1 MFPSGEL
8 NPLIREPFY
17 RIREDRAVRA
27 NLAFSPIGSAIV
39 VRQRFFGIF
48 WPLFLAGSEPNRRM
62 TDAAHNQHSET
73 RRLSDRDDC
82 GEQKARRALSLRRT
96 PRASEPS
103 GSRWAT
109 PRGPENGAGPCDPG
123 SGGDRGERGEQCG
136 RRPKGPLSRA
146 RVCVGG
152 GGLPKSRVKPANLRW
167 RPWMFL
173 SSGRLL
179 FVCLSRTGRLPSAIC
194 NAGRPPRRDARRV
207 HPAI

>member
-1 MFPSGEL
+1 MLSDNDFSGYFAAL
-8 NPLIREPFY
+8 
-17 RIREDRAVRA
+17 
-27 NLAFSPIGSAIV
+27 LAGSAPPAK
-39 VRQRFFGIF
+39 Q
-48 WPLFLAGSEPNRRM
+48 LAIRKAGHTTTILLITRTRPATSEPNRRM
-62 TDAAHNQHSET
+62 TDAADNQHSET

-123 SGGDRGERGEQCG
+123 SGGDRGERGGQCG